1 MVLCVIFP
9 SSVLSCEGDSLS
21 DSLINLP
28 PYLHQGP
35 VPLPSLPPP
44 IPHTP
49 LPLSLSP
56 PAAEAIHI
64 ANMLARHGF
73 FFCVEGL
80 GIPLRDDGTLYRFQV
95 SAGGYGGP
103 QNLDSVTKPLET
115 LDWHI
120 QVS

>member
-1 MVLCVIFP
+1 MVLCGIFP

-35 VPLPSLPPP
+35 VPLP
-44 IPHTP
+44 P

-56 PAAEAIHI
+56 SAAEAIHI

-95 SAGGYGGP
+95 SADGHGGP
-103 QNLDSVTKPLET
+103 QNLDCVTKPLET
-115 LDWHI
+115 LECHI